1 MLIRVHEKSIQ
12 LIILVPTKRSLRV
25 GWFISWRSRVIFN
38 THKYMMWYSIY
49 IINKLCMREMSNLE
63 WISANS
69 FGYEL
74 KTSEK
79 LHFQRSIEFFHSNFG
94 VDKVSFLSPSEWLFF
109 SRIMILRR
117 KKLRAIIF
125 KFSLSLSLSINRSV
139 NQRPHYLYTTG
150 TTFVIQLSHGDRII
164 KLIELGTFISYVCVY
179 NIL

>member
-1 MLIRVHEKSIQ
+1 MKNLYNLLFWCQRSEAWGWDGLFLEGQESFSTHISIWCDIRY
-12 LIILVPTKRSLRV
+12 T
-25 GWFISWRSRVIFN
+25 
-38 THKYMMWYSIY
+38 Y
-49 IINKLCMREMSNLE
+49 IINKLCIREMSNLE